1 MSSQLLNKLKEY
13 FGYDTLRP
21 AQIPVIES
29 ILEGRDTVAI
39 MPTGGGKSLCYQLP
53 AVYLEG
59 MVIVVSP
66 LIALM
71 HDQVQSLKKNGIE
84 AGILNSSISEREQQE
99 VIDNAENGT
108 LKLLYVS
115 PERLMARE
123 NAFLTWMEKLNV
135 SLIAIDEAHC
145 VSQWGHDFRPEY
157 SRLSVIKDT
166 FPNIPIIAL
175 TATADEIT
183 RKDIIDQL
191 KLNNPNVFISS
202 FDRPN
207 ITYTVVPKADDK
219 KAYKK
224 LFSFINSF
232 KGESGIVYC
241 LSRNSTEE
249 VAQSLVNAGIS
260 AAAFH
265 AGLSNE
271 QKDETYNLFMQDQ
284 IQVVCAT
291 IAFGMGVDKPDVR
304 FVAHWNMPKSI
315 EGYYQETGR
324 AGRDGLPSEALL
336 LYAPGDAGTYR
347 RFIDISRPT
356 PGNIDSFQTFKKLQ
370 HDKLDRLVEFCSTGH
385 CRRRILLQ
393 YFDERLEMDC
403 GNCDGCL
410 NPVEKIEGTE
420 ISQKIMSAIYRTDQ
434 KFGIGYIVDFLRGIS
449 NEKMESY
456 GHTKL
461 PTFAILKDSPREEL
475 MFYTNQLISLGYL
488 QVNYDGF
495 IKTLSLNDISMKIV
509 QGNIV
514 VELTP
519 YQEEIKE
526 PSKSKATKKATSK
539 LSVKDTEFFEILRK
553 TRQEIAKQDEVPAFV
568 IFGNASLLDMV
579 NKKPKTKQEFS
590 QISGVGATKLEKYWP
605 LFKDVLVKG
614 V

>member
-1 MSSQLLNKLKEY
+1 MSSQLLNKLKQY

-29 ILEGRDTVAI
+29 ILAGKDTVAI

-99 VIDNAENGT
+99 VIDSAENGT

-157 SRLSVIKDT
+157 SRLFVIKDT

-224 LFSFINSF
+224 LISFINSF

-271 QKDETYNLFMQDQ
+271 HKDETYNLFMQDQ

-434 KFGIGYIVDFLRGIS
+434 KFGIGYIVDFLRGVS
-449 NEKMESY
+449 NERMESY

-488 QVNYDGF
+488 QVDYDGF

-539 LSVKDTEFFEILRK
+539 LSVKDSEFFEILRK

>member
-29 ILEGRDTVAI
+29 ILEGKDTVAI

-123 NAFLTWMEKLNV
+123 NAFLTWIEKLNV

-449 NEKMESY
+449 NERMESY

-526 PSKSKATKKATSK
+526 PSKSKSTKKATSK

>member
-1 MSSQLLNKLKEY
+1 
-13 FGYDTLRP
+13 
-21 AQIPVIES
+21 
-29 ILEGRDTVAI
+29 
-39 MPTGGGKSLCYQLP
+39 LP

-157 SRLSVIKDT
+157 SRLSVNKDT

-449 NEKMESY
+449 NERMESY

-526 PSKSKATKKATSK
+526 PSKSKSTKKATSK
-539 LSVKDTEFFEILRK
+539 LSAKDTEFFEILRK

-614 V
+614 A

>member
-1 MSSQLLNKLKEY
+1 M
-13 FGYDTLRP
+13 
-21 AQIPVIES
+21 
-29 ILEGRDTVAI
+29 
-39 MPTGGGKSLCYQLP
+39 
-53 AVYLEG
+53 
-59 MVIVVSP
+59 
-66 LIALM
+66 
-71 HDQVQSLKKNGIE
+71 
-84 AGILNSSISEREQQE
+84 
-99 VIDNAENGT
+99 
-108 LKLLYVS
+108 
-115 PERLMARE
+115 
-123 NAFLTWMEKLNV
+123 
-135 SLIAIDEAHC
+135 
-145 VSQWGHDFRPEY
+145 
-157 SRLSVIKDT
+157 
-166 FPNIPIIAL
+166 NIPIIAL